1 MKEIKIELDKS
12 SKVKLY
18 HQLYQIFV
26 DLIDVGELSVGSKL
40 PSIRNLSEDYGI
52 SRNTVTKA
60 YSELEKD
67 GYIYSLVKSGFFVKN
82 PQDAAPSDSKIAVN
96 TERDIQEDNEI
107 PTVDSLL
114 RNSTA
119 AALSETVD
127 NSDLVL
133 TNMDAS
139 SDSFIKNETMIL
151 RDTLSADEISSP
163 EERKGI
169 ETNTSAKKEVSFLMN
184 SGDIV
189 TSRNSDEKILS
200 PNSAFIDS
208 CITALAEHHNRL
220 EGDKKADIQ
229 GEAPLRIAIAAFI
242 YKFHKID
249 INPAQI
255 VLGSNLSYSI
265 YHLLQLEEFYNPSKA
280 IHGLLQLAE
289 NSISPDSIEPVAAIT
304 SDIDQSII
312 GAFNAAGIK
321 TVIVDMDTTEEQI
334 AMMEKLKVTI
344 FLSTTRTIESKKVS
358 KKDQQLMF
366 NWLKAKEYRY
376 LFEYDNIAE
385 PHDYETTE
393 NYTARE
399 KWIYINSFSNLISK
413 SISTSFMFLPKKV
426 VEKYK
431 DKFKDF
437 GSPLSMI
444 DQCGLIDFLMKGKL
458 FNYLTNLEQL

>member
-220 EGDKKADIQ
+220 EGDKKLTYR
-229 GEAPLRIAIAAFI
+229 ER
-242 YKFHKID
+242 
-249 INPAQI
+249 
-255 VLGSNLSYSI
+255 
-265 YHLLQLEEFYNPSKA
+265 HL
-280 IHGLLQLAE
+280 
-289 NSISPDSIEPVAAIT
+289 
-304 SDIDQSII
+304 
-312 GAFNAAGIK
+312 
-321 TVIVDMDTTEEQI
+321 
-334 AMMEKLKVTI
+334 
-344 FLSTTRTIESKKVS
+344 
-358 KKDQQLMF
+358 
-366 NWLKAKEYRY
+366 
-376 LFEYDNIAE
+376 
-385 PHDYETTE
+385 
-393 NYTARE
+393 
-399 KWIYINSFSNLISK
+399 
-413 SISTSFMFLPKKV
+413 
-426 VEKYK
+426 
-431 DKFKDF
+431 
-437 GSPLSMI
+437 
-444 DQCGLIDFLMKGKL
+444 
-458 FNYLTNLEQL
+458 